1 MISAAFPCQA
11 VGLAALQPS
20 QVLAL
25 TPAPM
30 AGGPLG
36 ALQVWGT
43 CGGEEVHVTLLGEQ
57 IELANMLS

>member
-43 CGGEEVHVTLLGEQ
+43 CGGDIHVTLLGEQ
-57 IELANMLS
+57 IELANVLS